1 VIRHCAGRRDGV
13 HAEDVLHE
21 QQIGSRIVDV
31 SGDDKN
37 AQNRDA
43 ADHEDLEAP
52 FHHHR
57 IAPKTNPRAATGRR
71 FDRKKVVSESYFG
84 VSARWLDGEPR
95 KQWDQASL
103 Y

>member
-13 HAEDVLHE
+13 HAEDVLQE

-31 SGDDKN
+31 SGNDKN

-71 FDRKKVVSESYFG
+71 FDRK
-84 VSARWLDGEPR
+84 R
-95 KQWDQASL
+95 
-103 Y
+103 